1 LRLSLDEDVGDGDVT
16 SRATIAPGT
25 QAESRVVTREQCTV
39 AGVVL
44 LTPLVEA
51 LAARPGYE
59 SARQLRVHEDAEEG
73 DVVEAGSTLCR
84 IDGDAHAILTL
95 ERTLLNFVGRLS
107 GIATE
112 TARFVAVVHAAGA
125 QTKILDTRKTT
136 PGHRVLEK
144 YAVRCGGGTNH
155 RLGLFDAV
163 LIKDNHIAAAG
174 GVRAAVERAIAE
186 APAGCRVE
194 VECDTMEQAEEAIAS
209 GAGSL
214 LLDNF
219 SPTDAAAAVKWIDG
233 RARIEI
239 SGGVTIEDVAAY
251 ARAGVDEISV
261 GRLTH
266 SAHSIDVSMEIR
278 SQS

>member
-25 QAESRVVTREQCTV
+25 QAESRVVTREPCTV

-51 LAARPGYE
+51 LAARRGYE
-59 SARQLRVHEDAEEG
+59 AARELRVYEDAREG
-73 DVVEAGSTLCR
+73 ELVDANSVLCR
-84 IDGDAHAILTL
+84 VDGDAHAVLTL

-112 TARFVAVVHAAGA
+112 TARFVEVVRATGA

-136 PGHRVLEK
+136 PGHRMLEK

-155 RLGLFDAV
+155 RIGLFDAV

-174 GVRAAVERAIAE
+174 GVQAAVERAIAE
-186 APAGCRVE
+186 APAGCRIE
-194 VECDTMEQAEEAIAS
+194 VECDTVEQVEEAIAS

-219 SPTDAAAAVKWIDG
+219 SPEDAAAAVKWIDG

-278 SQS
+278 SGS